1 VAMMKKY
8 VGYLLCCLAFNVYC
22 NDEVALTLV
31 GHISAKCEFTPADKN
46 LVISSSGF
54 VNTELAINCNS
65 PMRVSMLSENGGLR
79 HHQGTHLNAYNVNLS
94 LPDTNQIMSVSSQT
108 LTVSQTLNVDEILF
122 NSIAKLQLQLV
133 EPLIYAGKYQDVIRI
148 EMTPS
153 AVSGG
158 VR

>member
-1 VAMMKKY
+1 MEKY
-8 VGYLLCCLAFNVYC
+8 LGFLLFCLACNAYS

-31 GHISAKCEFTPADKN
+31 GYISPKCGFSAADKN
-46 LVISSSGF
+46 LVISSNGF
-54 VNTELAINCNS
+54 ANTELAINCNS

-79 HHQGTHLNAYNVNLS
+79 HQQGTYLNAYNVNL
-94 LPDTNQIMSVSSQT
+94 LIADTNQSMSVSSQA

-122 NSIAKLQLQLV
+122 NSVAKLQLELD
-133 EPLIYAGKYQDVIRI
+133 EPLIYAGNYQDVIRI